1 MGPVSLTVPPSR
13 KETEKPVH
21 DRLFA
26 FLPGQA
32 VRDLEIL
39 VFSPLLQRQM
49 ALICY

>member
-13 KETEKPVH
+13 KETEKPVM

-26 FLPGQA
+26 FLPGQT
-32 VRDLEIL
+32 VRDLENL
-39 VFSPLLQRQM
+39 VFSHLLQRQM

>member
-26 FLPGQA
+26 FLPGQV

-39 VFSPLLQRQM
+39 VSFRFSSVRWR
-49 ALICY
+49 

>member
-26 FLPGQA
+26 FLPGQTMQ
-32 VRDLEIL
+32 DLEIL
-39 VFSPLLQRQM
+39 LFSRLLQRQM